1 MQVIVDTREHASEWN
16 RISKQFDELGVKY
29 FRLLFGKLNEST
41 LFKLITPVFGIKGID
56 I

>member
-1 MQVIVDTREHASEWN
+1 MGFKAIN
-16 RISKQFDELGVKY
+16 I
-29 FRLLFGKLNEST
+29 LLFGKLNEST